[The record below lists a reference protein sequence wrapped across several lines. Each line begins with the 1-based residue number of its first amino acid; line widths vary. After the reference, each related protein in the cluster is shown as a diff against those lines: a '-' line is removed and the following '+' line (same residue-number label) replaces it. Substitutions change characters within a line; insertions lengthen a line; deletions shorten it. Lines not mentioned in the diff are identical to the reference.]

1 MTEPDTEQCI
11 AQIRTALEED
21 LGRGDLTAAL
31 VPKDAVVQ
39 AEVLVREP
47 AVLCG
52 IAWFDGVFQQLDP
65 SIEIDWQAGDGDRLT
80 IGQTV
85 CAIRGP
91 ARPILSGER
100 TALNFLQTLSGTAT
114 RAAAYVDA
122 VAGTSATILD
132 TRKTLPGL
140 RVAQKYAVRCGGAS
154 NHRIGLYD
162 AILIKENH
170 IRAAGSITTA
180 LKHAVAAAGTGVMV
194 EVEVEDLG
202 QLAEALDAGV
212 QRVLLDNFDLDM
224 LRDAVARNAGRADL
238 EASGGVDMT
247 TVRAIAET
255 GVDFISVGELTKD
268 LRATD
273 FSMQFA
279 VV

>member
-1 MTEPDTEQCI
+1 MTEPDTEQRI
-11 AQIRTALEED
+11 AQIRTSLAED
-21 LGRGDLTAAL
+21 LGSGDLTATL
-31 VPKDAVVQ
+31 VPQDAVVQ
-39 AEVLVREP
+39 AKVLVREP

-52 IAWFDGVFQQLDP
+52 VAWFDGVFQQLNP
-65 SIEIDWQAGDGDRLT
+65 SVEIDWQAGDGDRLT

-85 CAIRGP
+85 CVIRGP
-91 ARPILSGER
+91 ARPILSSER

-140 RVAQKYAVRCGGAS
+140 RVAQKYAVRCGGAC

-170 IRAAGSITTA
+170 IRAAGSIAAA
-180 LKHAVAAAGTGVMV
+180 LKAAAGAGVMV
-194 EVEVEDLG
+194 EVEVEDLD
-202 QLAEALDAGV
+202 QLAEALDAGA
-212 QRVLLDNFDLDM
+212 QRVLLDNFDLGM
-224 LRDAVARNAGRADL
+224 LRDAVAQNAGRADL

>member
-1 MTEPDTEQCI
+1 MAGPDTELRI
-11 AQIRTALEED
+11 VQIRTALEED
-21 LGRGDLTAAL
+21 LGSGDLTATL
-31 VPKDAVVQ
+31 VPKDAIVQ
-39 AEVLVREP
+39 AEVLVRER

-52 IAWFDGVFQQLDP
+52 IAWFDGVFQQLDS

-91 ARPILSGER
+91 ARSILSGER

-122 VAGTSATILD
+122 VAGTNATILD

-140 RVAQKYAVRCGGAS
+140 RLAQKYAVRCGGAS

-180 LKHAVAAAGTGVMV
+180 LKNAVAASDTGVMV
-194 EVEVEDLG
+194 EIEVEDLD
-202 QLAEALDAGV
+202 QLAEALDAGA
-212 QRVLLDNFDLDM
+212 QRVLLDNFDLGM
-224 LRDAVARNAGRADL
+224 LRDAVAQNAGLADL